1 MEKLVHD
8 AQRMTDSDTATS
20 RCSRSP
26 APIVWFRLPLTPT
39 TPRDVVPLAVLR
51 DEAATVASQG
61 AFSANDDGG
70 GSGSL
75 QSCAQKNEKLGMED
89 TGNGNPPPG
98 SSQAP
103 PNENPEPPEVE
114 AGQDDGARSVTN
126 AEKDDLQA
134 AANVGEQH
142 ASSSCMP
149 WQVIGPPVLKLTS
162 LLRDASGA
170 EEHEPGSSRR
180 RPISWQWLQESC
192 DWSACSC
199 IHGCSA

>member
-20 RCSRSP
+20 RCSRPP
-26 APIVWFRLPLTPT
+26 APIVWFRLPLTP
-39 TPRDVVPLAVLR
+39 RGVAPLPVAVLR
-51 DEAATVASQG
+51 DEAATVAPQG
-61 AFSANDDGG
+61 AFSTDDD

-98 SSQAP
+98 GSQAP

-114 AGQDDGARSVTN
+114 AGQEDGAGSVTN

-134 AANVGEQH
+134 AAKVGEH
-142 ASSSCMP
+142 ASSSGMP
-149 WQVIGPPVLKLTS
+149 WQVIAPLVLKLTS
-162 LLRDASGA
+162 LLRDASGM
-170 EEHEPGSSRR
+170 EKEHEPGSSRQ
-180 RPISWQWLQESC
+180 RPIS
-192 DWSACSC
+192 
-199 IHGCSA
+199 

>member
-1 MEKLVHD
+1 
-8 AQRMTDSDTATS
+8 
-20 RCSRSP
+20 
-26 APIVWFRLPLTPT
+26 VWFRLPLTPT
-39 TPRDVVPLAVLR
+39 TPRDVAPFAVLR

-61 AFSANDDGG
+61 AFSAAAATD

-75 QSCAQKNEKLGMED
+75 QSCALKNEKLGMEG
-89 TGNGNPPPG
+89 TGNGKPPQG
-98 SSQAP
+98 GSQAP

-114 AGQDDGARSVTN
+114 ARQDDGAGSVTN

-134 AANVGEQH
+134 VANVGEQH
-142 ASSSCMP
+142 ASSSGVP
-149 WQVIGPPVLKLTS
+149 WQAIAPPVLKLMS
-162 LLRDASGA
+162 LLRDASGM
-170 EEHEPGSSRR
+170 EKEHEPGSSRR